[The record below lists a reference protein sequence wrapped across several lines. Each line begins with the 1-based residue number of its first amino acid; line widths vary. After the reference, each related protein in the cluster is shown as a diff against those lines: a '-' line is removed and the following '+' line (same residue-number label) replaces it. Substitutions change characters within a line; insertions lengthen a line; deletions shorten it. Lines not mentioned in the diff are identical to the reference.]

1 MVSGIFVLIA
11 LVVGS
16 IQGNYCGK
24 HPDKCKAPV
33 EQKSDGG

>member
-16 IQGNYCGK
+16 VQGNYCAK
-24 HPDKCKAPV
+24 HSDKCKPADMQQSQG
-33 EQKSDGG
+33 E